1 MTDETLA
8 NSTSDN
14 MTSDVVWAA
23 KRAAPYCKARL
34 PNKNET
40 HKTAMYGN
48 HVQLGACQEGTT
60 PRPKPT
66 KAAKVAMT
74 APPPNMASVRDELGV
89 CFSLAARCWSRQR

>member
-40 HKTAMYGN
+40 HKTAM
-48 HVQLGACQEGTT
+48 
-60 PRPKPT
+60 
-66 KAAKVAMT
+66 
-74 APPPNMASVRDELGV
+74 
-89 CFSLAARCWSRQR
+89 